1 MTTDTDLANAALAL
15 LGEMPISAITDA
27 TSKPARLCNQFASY
41 ARIEVLRA
49 MHQTESTA
57 IASMDALA
65 KDAAACR
72 LASKIALPLLGSQEA
87 QSKMEQLY
95 ALRLQEAKVRILH
108 SSAINGR
115 ILAMIGSE
123 LAKMDLSPTMLTEFV
138 TTYQAEA
145 TKEVLRMTHAVSE
158 ATAYGSITDPLITE
172 AIDTR
177 HAAKI
182 AAALTLPS
190 APALEELFTRR
201 LQECKVRLLHS
212 SAINGRILAMIGN
225 DLAKMDLSPTML
237 TEFVTTYA
245 AEALKE
251 TLRMGRWNCAI
262 KRATLTASTAPTV
275 GSFLYKFAWPAT
287 CLRVL
292 EVNGEAV
299 TAANEYFEIEGAFVL
314 TNETPTWIRYVDNI
328 TLAACDPLL
337 ANAVNTRHA
346 AKIAAALTLPS
357 APALEGLFQKRLADA
372 RQQDAMEAGGA
383 EKPSWNRVFSRSR
396 LLNQRRNG
404 RNPLRIEDF

>member
-1 MTTDTDLANAALAL
+1 
-15 LGEMPISAITDA
+15 
-27 TSKPARLCNQFASY
+27 
-41 ARIEVLRA
+41 
-49 MHQTESTA
+49 
-57 IASMDALA
+57 
-65 KDAAACR
+65 
-72 LASKIALPLLGSQEA
+72 
-87 QSKMEQLY
+87 
-95 ALRLQEAKVRILH
+95 
-108 SSAINGR
+108 
-115 ILAMIGSE
+115 
-123 LAKMDLSPTMLTEFV
+123 
-138 TTYQAEA
+138 
-145 TKEVLRMTHAVSE
+145 
-158 ATAYGSITDPLITE
+158 
-172 AIDTR
+172 
-177 HAAKI
+177 
-182 AAALTLPS
+182 
-190 APALEELFTRR
+190 
-201 LQECKVRLLHS
+201 
-212 SAINGRILAMIGN
+212 MIGN